1 MARPITDLDDALQG
15 MASALQDDAER
26 LLGKIGHAALARS
39 MKRTPVRTG
48 NLRRSETTR
57 VERDRAYLGSA
68 MEYAQYVH
76 DGTRFV
82 PARPFFEEG
91 IQDAVP
97 EFIDLARDWAEDI
110 WKREVAR

>member
-1 MARPITDLDDALQG
+1 MTRPITELEGALEAFARG
-15 MASALQDDAER
+15 LTDDAER

-48 NLRRSETTR
+48 TLRRSETTR

-68 MEYAQYVH
+68 VEYAQYVH
-76 DGTRFV
+76 DGTQFMR
-82 PARPFFEEG
+82 AQPFFEEG

-97 EFIDLARDWAEDI
+97 DMAGLVKDWVEDI
-110 WKREVAR
+110 WKREVGR